1 MSLCI
6 NDDLIWV
13 SVPRCASY
21 SIENAL
27 FNSSLNINHYK
38 YGGARVY
45 TEHLH
50 IPLTRLYHKF
60 GKKETIVIKR
70 NYFDRWISAFQHMF
84 VSYEKNNIK
93 LSHKWEE
100 VDNEFIY
107 SNFSKEY
114 IESIHAFSVM
124 DLDVIGYKDTIRVKE
139 ILKENTFKF
148 KNINSKV
155 QTADFDIRFTP
166 FIMLLSQMSWVDN
179 TKCTYEFDISEID
192 KFEKFISNRYA
203 IDFKL
208 EKLNESMPVKNN
220 IVKDDKLKQWV
231 FDNFEKRFEKRNQLI

>member
-1 MSLCI
+1 MSICI

-27 FNSSLNINHYK
+27 FNSSLNIKHYK
-38 YGGARVY
+38 YGNDKSY
-45 TEHLH
+45 PKHLH
-50 IPLTRLYHKF
+50 IPSTLLYNEF

-84 VSYEKNNIK
+84 VSYEQNNIE
-93 LSHKWEE
+93 LLCKWEE

-107 SNFSKEY
+107 KNFSKEY
-114 IESIHAFSVM
+114 IDSIHAFNVT
-124 DLDVIGYKDTIRVKE
+124 DLTITNYKDTIWIKK
-139 ILKENTFKF
+139 ILKENVFKF
-148 KNINSKV
+148 KSVDSKV
-155 QTADFDIRFTP
+155 QTTDFTTQFTP
-166 FIMLLSQMSWVDN
+166 FIMLLSQMYWVDN
-179 TKCTYEFDISEID
+179 EKCTYEFDITEID
-192 KFEKFISNRYA
+192 KFERFISNRYA

-208 EKLNESMPVKNN
+208 EKLNESKSIQNN

-231 FDNFEKRFEKRNQLI
+231 FDNFEKRFTKTNKLL